1 MNGQIMI
8 TMSYPEFEKA
18 LEDIVD
24 KVLDRRFEPLKKM
37 YEEKLVTRDEVLR
50 VLKISAPTLWRME
63 QRGDLVPVRIGRKVM
78 YKESEITQIIQY

>member
-24 KVLDRRFEPLKKM
+24 KVLDRRFEPLKKI